1 MVLVVLFCS
10 LGYAN
15 WWDESIEQYQSYL
28 HDYHHGIGSLREE
41 IDLMSVFRLYR
52 LHMIGGVKNDDRF
65 YDVPIL
71 MERVFQEY
79 KSDDFLSDLALSAFL
94 SYVVSDLFDRPY
106 IVEEIKRFR
115 SFNNT
120 HNAYVSSIREE
131 AVSYFQI
138 WIAHSLGIVPEPP
151 DELFSVAFRDPL
163 LRSRIRISYD
173 PDPLLYETI
182 SGFFDAPI
190 VQQRLDEAVRRTIAD
205 SGARLTDD
213 QMRTLIRRNALF
225 TAAPLVDLA
234 ASGLSDIAREFVG
247 VTPDSENFWL
257 WRWCVYGIVFFLA
270 ILFKKRLMVLIGII
284 GTEMILLAISQNIF
298 YSPVDSLI
306 WGLLAIALFLFAL
319 VLHLSKL
326 LRKKTRTLFQW
337 IALLGI
343 FGILFMGFCPIISN
357 PEGLRMNEVE
367 GFHESRYYPILA
379 EELYI
384 WSRSHIAK
392 VFLDFDNRSISAQE
406 AGTQLSNRIRN
417 VVPYA
422 SEPLRND
429 INNYLTSRF
438 ENPSYHPF
446 REQALA
452 AWEEAY
458 ALPVRAPNLYIWQ
471 ITSLGSF
478 WVFAAFLVSLYMILP
493 GFRWKSRIM
502 SILLCL
508 SLILPFFINRHNL
521 QIETGYPIISIER
534 YTWNL
539 WVLIIGAGMILLSF
553 FLSSKHQRRDNG

>member
-1 MVLVVLFCS
+1 MIVVVLFCS

-28 HDYHHGIGSLREE
+28 HDYHYGTSALQEE
-41 IDLMSVFRLYR
+41 IELMSIFRFYR

-79 KSDDFLSDLALSAFL
+79 KTDDFLGDLALSAFL

-120 HNAYVSSIREE
+120 HNAYVNSIREE

-151 DELFSVAFRDPL
+151 DELFSVAFRDPP
-163 LRSRIRISYD
+163 LRSRISISYN

-182 SGFFDAPI
+182 SAFFDEPI
-190 VQQRLDEAVRRTIAD
+190 VQQRLDEAIRRTITD

-247 VTPDSENFWL
+247 VTPESDNFWL
-257 WRWCVYGIVFFLA
+257 WRWLIYGISFFMAFL
-270 ILFKKRLMVLIGII
+270 LKKRLMVLIGII
-284 GTEMILLAISQNIF
+284 ATELILLAITQNIF
-298 YSPVDSLI
+298 YSPIDSLI
-306 WGLLAIALFLFAL
+306 WGLMAIALFLFAL
-319 VLHLSKL
+319 GIHLSKFI
-326 LRKKTRTLFQW
+326 RKKTRTSFQL
-337 IALLGI
+337 IAMLGF
-343 FGILFMGFCPIISN
+343 FGILFMSFCPVISN

-379 EELYI
+379 DELYI
-384 WSRSHIAK
+384 WTRSHIAK
-392 VFLDFDNRSISAQE
+392 VFLDYDNRTISAQE
-406 AGTQLSNRIRN
+406 AGTQLSSRIRN

-422 SEPLRND
+422 SETLRKD
-429 INNYLTSRF
+429 LGLYLTGRL
-438 ENPSYHPF
+438 ENPVYHPF
-446 REQALA
+446 REQAMT
-452 AWEEAY
+452 AWEEAQ
-458 ALPVRAPNLYIWQ
+458 AFPVQAPNLYIWQ

-478 WVFAAFLVSLYMILP
+478 WVFATFLVSLFMILP
-493 GFRWKSRIM
+493 FFRWKSQIM
-502 SILLCL
+502 SILFTL
-508 SLILPFFINRHNL
+508 SLILPFLINRHNL
-521 QIETGYPIISIER
+521 QVETGYPIIPIER
-534 YTWNL
+534 YSWNL
-539 WVLIIGAGMILLSF
+539 WVFIIGAGMILLSF